1 MELRQ
6 FSLKFLM
13 NPFPLEPL
21 GALCMTSGKRDF
33 SMPYNIGCII
43 EVANGWLASLIFY
56 GIVTKVSRNFK
67 YSASI
72 DILCLFFFI
81 VVSSYYAWM

>member
-43 EVANGWLASLIFY
+43 EVANG
-56 GIVTKVSRNFK
+56 
-67 YSASI
+67 
-72 DILCLFFFI
+72 
-81 VVSSYYAWM
+81 